1 MARRATAL
9 SRDRGPSQRQL
20 QVGESVRHALCEVL
34 GRDLLRDPDLA
45 GQSITVSEVRVSP
58 DMRHATAF
66 VLPLGGGDVDTVLA
80 GLRRAAPYLSTQ
92 VGQLIHLKRTP
103 RLAFERDG
111 SFDRA
116 SEIDA
121 VLRRPDVARDLVATQ
136 GHEDGGAGVDDD
148 G

>member
-1 MARRATAL
+1 MVRRATAL

-20 QVGESVRHALCEVL
+20 QVGESVRHALCEIL
-34 GRDLLRDPDLA
+34 ARDLLRDPDLA

-121 VLRRPDVARDLVATQ
+121 VLRRPEVARDLAPRQTL
-136 GHEDGGAGVDDD
+136 EDGGAGERDD

>member
-1 MARRATAL
+1 MARRATAP

-34 GRDLLRDPDLA
+34 GRDLLRDPDLV

-66 VLPLGGGDVDTVLA
+66 VLPLGGDDVAAVLA
-80 GLRRAAPYLSTQ
+80 GLGRAAPYLSTQ

-103 RLAFERDG
+103 RLSFERDG

-121 VLRRPDVARDLVATQ
+121 VLRRPEVARDLAVRQTP
-136 GHEDGGAGVDDD
+136 ENGGAGERDD

>member
-1 MARRATAL
+1 MVRRATAL

-34 GRDLLRDPDLA
+34 GRDLLRDPDLV

-66 VLPLGGGDVDTVLA
+66 VLPLGGDEVDTVLA

-103 RLAFERDG
+103 RLAFERDS

-121 VLRRPDVARDLVATQ
+121 VLRRPEVARDLAPRQTP
-136 GHEDGGAGVDDD
+136 EDGGAGERDD

>member
-34 GRDLLRDPDLA
+34 GRDSLRDPDLA

-92 VGQLIHLKRTP
+92 VGQLIHLKRSP

-121 VLRRPDVARDLVATQ
+121 VLRRPDVARDLVARQ

>member
-34 GRDLLRDPDLA
+34 ARDLLRDPDLI

-66 VLPLGGGDVDTVLA
+66 VLPLGGNDVATVLA

-121 VLRRPDVARDLVATQ
+121 VLRRPDVARDLVARQ
-136 GHEDGGAGVDDD
+136 GHEDGGVGVDDD

>member
-1 MARRATAL
+1 MVRRATAL

-34 GRDLLRDPDLA
+34 GRDLLRDPDLV

-66 VLPLGGGDVDTVLA
+66 VLPLGGDEVDTVLA

-92 VGQLIHLKRTP
+92 VGQLIDLKRTP
-103 RLAFERDG
+103 RLAFERDS

-121 VLRRPDVARDLVATQ
+121 VLRRPEVARDLAPRQTP
-136 GHEDGGAGVDDD
+136 EDGGAGERDD

>member
-66 VLPLGGGDVDTVLA
+66 VLPLGGGDVDTVLT
-80 GLRRAAPYLSTQ
+80 GLARAAPYLSTQ
-92 VGQLIHLKRTP
+92 VGRLIHLKRTP

-121 VLRRPDVARDLVATQ
+121 VLRRPEVARDLVARQ
-136 GHEDGGAGVDDD
+136 GHEDGGAGGDDD

>member
-1 MARRATAL
+1 MVRRATAL
-9 SRDRGPSQRQL
+9 SRDPGPSQRQL

-34 GRDLLRDPDLA
+34 GRDLLRDPDLV

-66 VLPLGGGDVDTVLA
+66 VLPLGGDEVDTVLA
-80 GLRRAAPYLSTQ
+80 GLARAAPYLSTQ

-103 RLAFERDG
+103 RLVFERDG

-121 VLRRPDVARDLVATQ
+121 VLRRPEVARDLAPSQTPDDV
-136 GHEDGGAGVDDD
+136 GAGERDD